1 MKTCIISHKGY
12 LLVRVAATVLHR
24 TVSPH
29 TADILRQKSLTVHLS
44 SWVAKIQNFSRVDK
58 PAT

>member
-12 LLVRVAATVLHR
+12 LLVRVAAAVLHL
-24 TVSPH
+24 TVSPQ
-29 TADILRQKSLTVHLS
+29 TANILRQKSLIVHLS
-44 SWVAKIQNFSRVDK
+44 SRVAKIQNFNRVDK

>member
-1 MKTCIISHKGY
+1 MKTCIISDKGY
-12 LLVRVAATVLHR
+12 LLVRVVAALLHL
-24 TVSPH
+24 TVSPQ